1 MRLGIPLYIDWV
13 LHDNDRHFFT
23 ARHYNLVKY
32 LRRHQWVMFTD
43 GDILVA
49 DSTKDPR
56 DLVAQAS
63 DDVDVI
69 LSDRGGA
76 EICAC
81 AYIIRNSPGGWSF
94 LRRWIAW
101 SGESDSN
108 NPNWDNG
115 DLNEMVLSGIRP
127 GFPATEDVSKRLSRA
142 QVDALFHTL
151 SEEEKRCSNL
161 EIDDHYVWAFLGCF
175 GDAMKPYRSRDLSKP
190 WWTIR
195 IFEWSTV
202 LPPTTIRVYREF
214 GGFTRND
221 PGHSS
226 GHPYVKRIDTDFLYH
241 LHKDSKMF
249 NSSMTLC
256 TGEEWAFE
264 PA

>member
-127 GFPATEDVSKRLSRA
+127 GFPASEDGSKRLSRA

-161 EIDDHYVWAFLGCF
+161 EINDHYVWAFLRCF
-175 GDAMKPYRSRDLSKP
+175 GDAMKPYRSRDLWKP

-221 PGHSS
+221 PDHSS
-226 GHPYVKRIDTDFLYH
+226 GHYAKRIDTDFLYH
-241 LHKDSKMF
+241 LHKDSKIF